1 MKKFLLVASVL
12 LAVSATCAAG
22 CSAEKNKTKD
32 EKPYGLIQE
41 LPSIPEEIE
50 NKTQENLPEVKH
62 DPLVRPRSPRKPR
75 RIDDNEHNLHR
86 EPRIN
91 KGEKPER

>member
-22 CSAEKNKTKD
+22 CAQKNKSKD

-41 LPSIPEEIE
+41 LPSTPEEIE
-50 NKTQENLPEVKH
+50 SKTEENLPEVKH
-62 DPLVRPRSPRKPR
+62 DPLVRPRTPRKPR
-75 RIDDNEHNLHR
+75 RVDDNEHNLHR

-91 KGEKPER
+91 RGEKPER